1 MRARRVGRRGR
12 PTRVSLYVDARAVV
26 RETTRANGD
35 DDEDGPDDATADE
48 TWKTF
53 ARRALAR
60 AVDGR
65 RCEDVRFLARAFD
78 WTTAPHAFEGAVR
91 RGNAARDGGGGDGFR
106 ACGRDAVARALVDV
120 EDACV
125 EYARAEGGAMASRAA
140 AFVERRGALD
150 AWMKNLTRYVGAAM
164 VDFSEGGGFAS
175 AFADDDEDACGES
188 QGVLFVVAPLPEVT
202 AEEMRTIDRERV
214 AATFKRVEEQFER
227 ERVRA
232 HLVYVGA
239 PPTGVI
245 ATCLREVFRK
255 LRGAVVPLDAATK
268 IAAWTPLYSG
278 LDALGDDDVHGVR
291 RLESRDAST
300 SASTSAVDLV
310 VETRGSSSLRLGE
323 AHRVGERDRGD
334 GVVSIVGF
342 VDRVDAPATTL
353 ATESQTIMFFDDSP
367 VRALMAMLALKDAV
381 AIVRRDARRFHQL
394 AVLEPLTCSSFSVT
408 SFKTMARIDAVDD
421 DDDAGGGSIET
432 TRKDAMAS
440 TAGRELDAL
449 MARGSALVSLESV
462 RELLA
467 RIRDDV
473 ARETTMSPLPTQT
486 TQTTQDSLALTQHI
500 AFTANGGSQTRD
512 DGRECATTTSQTT
525 AEAEAE
531 ARTLAEAFA
540 ADAALGVRQCASRLE
555 SWYGAREYAPRV
567 SGMLARVEREKPDA
581 SVSDEL
587 IKSLDARF
595 KTMLKNQHVVVSPP
609 RKSKARRSLAST
621 LTAFSMNMDAT
632 PWVGDVDAAARAA
645 YDDIVASFAGD
656 VEPNAHDGVAEL
668 AYRFRLSATDCADDA
683 LVERLERAL
692 VVDFKTLQSKY
703 VGSAASKNAKRREF
717 TLQMHV
723 ALRVAAVKV
732 ELARDAVDADACDG
746 VEERAMSKKE
756 QKKLVKGVK
765 KLVDEISF
773 LLTPPGQEGVR
784 ALVESEFAP
793 HYAGAL
799 PSTLQALQS
808 ALGVSSEAPP
818 SATEDASVALTP
830 FSPQPLRRSPRKPK
844 PPPRALPEPAAQKPK
859 PPPRLPQE
867 SYRGF
872 NARAQRRQITVQTL
886 PTKSSFAKPTPRPPR
901 AGGGTSRNLMKTFS
915 TPGPRRGGPTV
926 VAATPVLANSTPGI
940 VRATP
945 AARADGVVE
954 MTPIVGRP
962 FREFNAPTPRRLGDA
977 LDTPAPKRSRDS

>member
-26 RETTRANGD
+26 RETTRGDGDDGD
-35 DDEDGPDDATADE
+35 DDDDEGTADE

-65 RCEDVRFLARAFD
+65 RCEDVRFRASAFD

-91 RGNAARDGGGGDGFR
+91 RGNAARGGGGDGFR

-125 EYARAEGGAMASRAA
+125 EYARAESGAMASRAN

-164 VDFSEGGGFAS
+164 VDFSEGGGFAT
-175 AFADDDEDACGES
+175 AFADDDEDAGGES
-188 QGVLFVVAPLPEVT
+188 QGVLFIVVPLPEVT
-202 AEEMRTIDRERV
+202 AEEMRTIDPERV

-239 PPTGVI
+239 PPTGVV
-245 ATCLREVFRK
+245 ARCLREVFRK

-268 IAAWTPLYSG
+268 IAAWTPLYSA
-278 LDALGDDDVHGVR
+278 LDALGDDDGEGVR
-291 RLESRDAST
+291 RLESRDTAT

-323 AHRVGERDRGD
+323 AHKVGERDRGD

-342 VDRVDAPATTL
+342 VDRVDAPSTTL

-408 SFKTMARIDAVDD
+408 SFKSMARVDAVDD
-421 DDDAGGGSIET
+421 DDDDGGGGMQT
-432 TRKDAMAS
+432 TREDAMAS
-440 TAGRELDAL
+440 TAGSELDAL
-449 MARGSALVSLESV
+449 MARGRALESLESV
-462 RELLA
+462 RALLA

-486 TQTTQDSLALTQHI
+486 TQTTQDSLALTQHT
-500 AFTANGGSQTRD
+500 AFTASGGSQPRD
-512 DGRECATTTSQTT
+512 EGCECATTTTQT
-525 AEAEAE
+525 AAE

-567 SGMLARVEREKPDA
+567 SGMLARVEREKPGA
-581 SVSDEL
+581 SVSEEL

-609 RKSKARRSLAST
+609 RQSKARRSLAST
-621 LTAFSMNMDAT
+621 LTAFSMDLDAT

-645 YDDIVASFAGD
+645 YDDIAASFAGD

-717 TLQMHV
+717 TFQMHV
-723 ALRVAAVKV
+723 ALRVAAIKV
-732 ELARDAVDADACDG
+732 ELARDAVDADSCDG

-818 SATEDASVALTP
+818 SAMEDASVALTP

-844 PPPRALPEPAAQKPK
+844 PRPHALPEPAAQKPK

-872 NARAQRRQITVQTL
+872 NARAQRRQITVQML

-926 VAATPVLANSTPGI
+926 VASTPVLANSTPGI

-954 MTPIVGRP
+954 MTPNVGRP
-962 FREFNAPTPRRLGDA
+962 FRQFNAPTPRRLGDA
-977 LDTPAPKRSRDS
+977 LDTPAPKRSRFLDS